1 MATLVVS
8 IICIVL
14 IVTGGVML
22 TQGILSSADTTA
34 VNVVDIC
41 KREGEFSRT
50 DITALRAEYLDWS
63 DLLRITV
70 ENTGQVKLG
79 SFDDWDVFITYRDA
93 EELLRNTWL
102 PRVEALPGN
111 NEWQLSGIG
120 FEGPIDFFEPGII
133 NPGEQAV
140 LLANPDPDP
149 GTNTA
154 GRIAITSPN
163 GVSDTVAFLDHGC
176 ALLVPHAENMTLAST
191 KYYQC
196 VAAAADSEGMVVNNI
211 FFKND
216 VARKILCNEEST
228 SREGRFFFS
237 LAGIPEIPAGNW
249 IFSYRCM
256 VDGEGVFPRSTGD
269 VRFNVD
275 INVYSANGTLR
286 GSIATEAA
294 PVDFPKESQGTWV
307 TLSGSYQF
315 PGYFVEESTDYLEIA
330 YYGVVVNQGPSG
342 DSGYLNLLI
351 DDHSLPFS
359 DQTRI
364 EA

>member
-41 KREGEFSRT
+41 KREGEFTRT
-50 DITALRAEYLDWS
+50 DITALRAEYLAWP

-79 SFDDWDVFITYRDA
+79 NFDDWDVFITYRDA
-93 EELLRNTWL
+93 EELWHSSWL
-102 PRVEALPGN
+102 PRAESLIEN

-120 FEGPIDFFEPGII
+120 YEGPVDFFEPGIM

-149 GTNTA
+149 QMNTT

-163 GVSDTVAFLDHGC
+163 GVSDTVSFTDHGC

-196 VAAAADSEGMVVNNI
+196 AATAADAGGMTI
-211 FFKND
+211 
-216 VARKILCNEEST
+216 EST
-228 SREGRFFFS
+228 FTENETGRKMLHSEPREGRFLFS
-237 LAGIPEIPAGNW
+237 LAGITEIPAGTW
-249 IFSYRCM
+249 TFFYHSMI
-256 VDGEGVFPRSTGD
+256 DGDGTFPVAAGD
-269 VRFNVD
+269 VQFNVD
-275 INVYSANGTLR
+275 INVYSANGVLR
-286 GSIATEAA
+286 QAIASGAA
-294 PVDFPKESQGTWV
+294 PADIPLEMQGSWMTLTGSYDFPGHIVIEG
-307 TLSGSYQF
+307 
-315 PGYFVEESTDYLEIA
+315 TDYIEII
-330 YYGVVVNQGPSG
+330 YYADVSRGPSG
-342 DSGYLNLLI
+342 GNGSLHLRI
-351 DDHSLPFS
+351 DDNTLPFS